1 MSISMIAKKAFR
13 PGGSGS
19 PEVQPGSPFEV
30 PGQTLRRLYTVLG
43 WAEDAPAATVPF
55 PVEPEKL
62 STVVVNNFSGE
73 PVQVTVTPRRKYQR
87 RNMVAED

>member
-30 PGQTLRRLYTVLG
+30 PGQTLRRLYTDLG
-43 WAEDAPAATVPF
+43 WAEDAPAATVPTVPF
-55 PVEPEKL
+55 PAPVYAD
-62 STVVVNNFSGE
+62 E
-73 PVQVTVTPRRKYQR
+73 PVATPTVRRRYQR